1 MTWLVGF
8 LGGLSETEPSEDG
21 SMVVTEQV
29 RDIAAFRSFVLTFL
43 DGAEILEPPEVR
55 DDMVAWLEG
64 LAGTADRGQL

>member
-1 MTWLVGF
+1 
-8 LGGLSETEPSEDG
+8 
-21 SMVVTEQV
+21 MVVTEQV

-64 LAGTADRGQL
+64 LAATSNGGPS